1 MTSITLRHADHNH
14 ERLSAVDAQGASN
27 RIERGM
33 ELLQKAQGEVA

>member
-1 MTSITLRHADHNH
+1 MIFVILRLADHKH

-33 ELLQKAQGEVA
+33 ELLQKAPGEVA